1 MTNHY
6 FENSLVKLHYYQF
19 GNGKKAMLCFHGY
32 GMHGK
37 QFRHLEELFSS
48 EYTFYG
54 FDLFFHKETKL
65 IDGSIENVKKGI
77 SKKEVAQLFLDFCE
91 SKNIKSFSVL
101 AYSMG
106 SFYACTLVEEIP
118 EKIDEFI
125 VAAPASLKPGKIIT
139 FLSSNSFGNKMLERL
154 VLSDTRM
161 VNLLDFLKKLKVI
174 DQEAHEILFKEIGT
188 PELRFAFFAC
198 ATYLRFLKLDAEK
211 FVEQLNRQQIKSIF
225 VFGKRDNTYPAKIG
239 QTIIPKIKL
248 AKQLVIDENHDM
260 INQNFAQ
267 QLSNFLNDY

>member
-6 FENSLVKLHYYQF
+6 FENKLVKMHYYQF
-19 GNGKKAMLCFHGY
+19 GNGKKSMLCFHGY

-37 QFRHLEELFSS
+37 QFRYLEELFGD

-54 FDLFFHKETKL
+54 FDLFFHKGTKL
-65 IDGSIENVKKGI
+65 VDENIENVKKGI
-77 SKKEVAQLFLDFCE
+77 SKKELAQLFVDFCE
-91 SKNIKSFSVL
+91 SKNIQRFSIL

-118 EKIDEFI
+118 EKVDNFI
-125 VAAPASLKPGKIIT
+125 VAAPASLRPGRIIT
-139 FLSSNSFGNKMLERL
+139 FLSNNSFGNKMLERL
-154 VLSDTRM
+154 ALSDNGMT
-161 VNLLDFLKKLKVI
+161 NSLTFFKKIKVI
-174 DQEAHEILFKEIGT
+174 DQQAHEILFREIGT

-198 ATYLRFLKLDAEK
+198 TTYLRFLKLNPEK
-211 FVEQLNRQQIKSIF
+211 FVNQLNQHQIKSIF
-225 VFGKRDNTYPAKIG
+225 VFGKRDKSYPAKIG

-260 INQNFAQ
+260 INKNFAQ
-267 QLSNFLNDY
+267 QLSNLLNDY